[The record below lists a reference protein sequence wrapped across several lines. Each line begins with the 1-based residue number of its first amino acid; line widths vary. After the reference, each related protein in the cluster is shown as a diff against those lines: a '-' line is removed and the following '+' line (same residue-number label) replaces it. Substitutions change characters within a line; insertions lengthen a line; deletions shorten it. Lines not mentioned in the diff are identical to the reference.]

1 MDRNQA
7 PIAFQKS
14 EELTRAASEAAKRPS
29 SKYRTIFISDT
40 HLGSAGA
47 QHRALLDFIKYNDC
61 EKLYLVGDIVD
72 GWQLKRKWFWPQ
84 PHNDVIQ
91 KLLRK
96 ARNGTEVIYIPGN
109 HDEFARQFLGLSF
122 GGVIIKNSDIHVTA
136 DGTKFWIVHGDFFDN
151 VIQHARWLAYV
162 GDFAYTKLLTLNRWL
177 NLIRRRFNLPYW
189 SFSQYL
195 KLKVK
200 SAVSFISAFESVMI
214 RETKKYKCDGVICGH
229 IHKAEIKMIDGMI
242 YANSGDWVES
252 GSALVEKEDGQ
263 LEIIY
268 WNETGLVSKHSL
280 AETSAPPTSLASN
293 LS

>member
-1 MDRNQA
+1 MDEKKA
-7 PIAFQKS
+7 PFAAQKNDDPARV
-14 EELTRAASEAAKRPS
+14 EDRKTKRS
-29 SKYRTIFISDT
+29 SYKYRTIFISDT

-47 QHRALLDFIKYNDC
+47 QHRALLDFIKYNECD
-61 EKLYLVGDIVD
+61 KLYLVGDIVD

-122 GGVIIKNSDIHVTA
+122 GGVLISNSDIHETA
-136 DGTKFWIVHGDFFDN
+136 NGTRFWVVHGDFFDN

-214 RETKKYKCDGVICGH
+214 RETKKHQCDGVICGH
-229 IHKAEIKMIDGMI
+229 IHKAEIKIIDDII

-252 GSALVEKEDGQ
+252 SSALVENFDGQ
-263 LEIIY
+263 LEVIY
-268 WNETGLVSKHSL
+268 WNEAGLVSKHSL
-280 AETSAPPTSLASN
+280 DEMSADAMSLAPSA
-293 LS
+293 L